1 MMKQP
6 ASNPNATPMDER
18 RSAERL
24 VRGRDP
30 VQEFMEIEAE
40 ALRLSRLRD
49 SDGKFN
55 HDDWDQ
61 AARIVRNRMKS
72 LSKA

>member
-6 ASNPNATPMDER
+6 AGNPNATPLDER

-24 VRGRDP
+24 MRSRDP
-30 VQEFMEIEAE
+30 AQEFIEIEAE

-49 SDGKFN
+49 SDGKLN
-55 HDDWDQ
+55 HDDWDR
-61 AARIVRNRMKS
+61 AAQIVRNRMTS